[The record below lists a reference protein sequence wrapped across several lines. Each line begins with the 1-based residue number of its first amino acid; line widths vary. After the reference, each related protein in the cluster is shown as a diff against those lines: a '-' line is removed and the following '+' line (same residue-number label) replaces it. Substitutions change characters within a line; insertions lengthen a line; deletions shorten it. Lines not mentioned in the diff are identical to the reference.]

1 MTVATRPSRPRTR
14 GSITLELTILAPAVL
29 ALLGL
34 VIVAGRIEIAGG
46 AVEQASAAAAREASL
61 ARSPEAARQA
71 ATRAAMDNLNGQ
83 DLHCTDLTV
92 IVDTAGF
99 AVPVGSPAHVSARV
113 SCTVESQRHQRPRH
127 ARHPHPDGRDAKH
140 PRQVPI
146 AMMTLASSS
155 ASKSRRTP
163 GR

>member
-1 MTVATRPSRPRTR
+1 MTVPRQWSAGDR
-14 GSITLELTILAPAVL
+14 GSITLELAILAPAVL

-71 ATRAAMDNLNGQ
+71 ATRAAMDDLNGQ
-83 DLHCTDLTV
+83 DLRCTDLTV

-99 AVPVGSPAHVSARV
+99 NVPVGTPAQVSARV
-113 SCTVESQRHQRPRH
+113 SCTVGLS
-127 ARHPHPDGRDAKH
+127 DIS
-140 PRQVPI
+140 VPG
-146 AMMTLASSS
+146 MPGTRTLTAETQSTLDRYR
-155 ASKSRRTP
+155 SR
-163 GR
+163 

>member
-1 MTVATRPSRPRTR
+1 MTAATNRARRDV

-71 ATRAAMDNLNGQ
+71 AIQAARDNLNGQ
-83 DLHCTDLTV
+83 DLHCAELVVV
-92 IVDTAGF
+92 IDTAGF
-99 AVPVGSPAHVSARV
+99 AVPVGSPAYVSARV
-113 SCTVESQRHQRPRH
+113 SCTVELGDIS
-127 ARHPHPDGRDAKH
+127 
-140 PRQVPI
+140 VPG
-146 AMMTLASSS
+146 
-155 ASKSRRTP
+155 TP
-163 GR
+163 GSRTLTAETQSTLDRYRSR